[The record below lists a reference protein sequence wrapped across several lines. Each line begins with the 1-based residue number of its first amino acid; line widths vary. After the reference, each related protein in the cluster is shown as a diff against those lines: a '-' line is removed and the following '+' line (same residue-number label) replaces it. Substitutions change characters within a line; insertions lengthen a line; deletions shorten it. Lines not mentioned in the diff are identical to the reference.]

1 VIFSKQD
8 VEQFQFHLSEVQERI
23 FKAAHIVGRDPKNIQ
38 LIAVSKTHPLEAI
51 KVFYELGQ
59 RHFGENK
66 VQEMSSKWENFTAD
80 DLQWH
85 MIGSLQTNKLKY
97 LAKRANWI
105 HSISKP
111 EQLKELQKRLTTE
124 NRKMNILFQV
134 NISNEDQKSGCEPE
148 ELDSLF
154 SYMENSPSITVRGLM
169 GIGSLEAEAEDN
181 RPQFRLLRTLLEEH
195 KAKWNSENIQ
205 LTELSMGMTSDLEV
219 AIEEGS
225 TMIRVGTALFG
236 HRDYSL

>member
-1 VIFSKQD
+1 VIFTKQD
-8 VEQFQFHLSEVQERI
+8 IEQYQFHLSAVQDRI
-23 FKAAHIVGRDPKNIQ
+23 NKAAITSGRDPKEIQ
-38 LIAVSKTHPLEAI
+38 LIAVSKTHPIEAV
-51 KVFYELGQ
+51 KVFYKLGQ

-66 VQEMSSKWENFTAD
+66 VQEMASKWEIFPVED
-80 DLQWH
+80 IQWH
-85 MIGSLQTNKLKY
+85 MIGALQTNKLKY

-148 ELDSLF
+148 QLDSLF
-154 SYMENSPSITVRGLM
+154 SYMENCPSIIVRGLM

-181 RPQFRLLRTLLEEH
+181 RPQFRLLRTLLDEY
-195 KAKWNSENIQ
+195 KSKWKSESIN

-236 HRDYSL
+236 HRDYSI